1 MSSIV
6 ALDIE
11 TTGLDPRRDA
21 IIEIGAVRFNSR
33 RIEEE
38 WSTLINPGRAIPPF
52 ITRLTGITEGMVMG
66 APGLP
71 DVMAE
76 LRDFVADLPILGH
89 NVNFD
94 VGFFRARNMF
104 QDNELLDTYDLAS
117 VLLPSA
123 GRYNLSALAQYLGI
137 PVPDAHRALAD
148 AHTTYG
154 IFTRLQEKALTLP
167 LDILA
172 EIVRLGEDLPWGADY
187 VFRGA
192 LKDRGREQASLGK
205 RGHAYHGPLF
215 EAPPP
220 PEKEPLQ
227 PNANLQPLEIE
238 EITAFLEH
246 GGAFSRLFEQFEYR
260 PEQVDLTRAIATA
273 LSDGHHLLAEAG
285 TGVGKSLA
293 YLVPAAIWALQ
304 NNSRVVVSTNTINLQ
319 DQLVSKDI
327 PSVQKAL
334 GVPLNAVV
342 LKGRNNYLCPR
353 RLEALRRKKPESTD
367 EMRVLAKML
376 IWLGE
381 SEGGDLSE
389 INITGP
395 GERAVWSRIS
405 ANDEGC
411 TTETCTRRMGGICPF
426 HRARQAA
433 QQAHLLVVNHALLLA
448 DVATG
453 NRILPDFRYLIV
465 DEAHHLEAATTSAL
479 SFKVNQIEVERTLRE
494 LGGPNAGYLGR
505 LLVVGQEIL
514 DPGQLAAL
522 HQLVQRAT
530 DKAFQFQSAIKTFFI
545 TLDNFLEEQREGR
558 PLGSYSQQERIL
570 PATRTLPTW
579 VEVEGAWEEARAS
592 LAPLLDGMESITQA
606 LAEMSEGGLEEAEDL
621 LTNIQNVY
629 RRLTEVDANLNATV
643 FEPSPDTIYWAEI
656 EPQRRLVN
664 LQAAPLHIGSLMEK
678 HLWHEKDSIT
688 LASATLT
695 THGEFEYIRNRLSA
709 WDADEVALGS
719 PYDYESS
726 TLLYVPNNIPEPS
739 DRHGHQRA
747 TERGLIQLCAATG
760 GRALVLFTSYA
771 QLQTTA
777 RAITA
782 PLADRGIVVY
792 EQGQGASA
800 SSLLENF
807 RTSEQAVLLGTRA
820 FWEGVDIAGEALSV
834 LAIVKLPFA
843 VPSDPIVAAR
853 SESFEDPFYQ
863 YSIPEAILTFRQG
876 FGRLIRTQ
884 FDRGVV
890 AIFDRRVLTKQY
902 GRMFIESLPP
912 CTFRSGR
919 VEDLPKA
926 ASEWLGL

>member
-1 MSSIV
+1 MPSIV

-33 RIEEE
+33 RVEDE
-38 WSTLINPGRAIPPF
+38 WSTLVNPGREVPPF
-52 ITRLTGITEGMVMG
+52 ITRLTGITSGMVQG
-66 APGLP
+66 APGLA
-71 DVMAE
+71 DVTAE

-94 VGFFRARNMF
+94 VSFFRSRNMF
-104 QDNELLDTYDLAS
+104 MDNELLDTYDLAS

-137 PVPDAHRALAD
+137 PMPTAHRALED
-148 AHTTYG
+148 ARITHG
-154 IFTRLQEKALTLP
+154 IYTRLQERTHALP

-187 VFRGA
+187 VFRNA
-192 LKDRGREQASLGK
+192 LKERGREQASLGK
-205 RGHAYHGPLF
+205 RGRAFHGPLF

-220 PEKEPLQ
+220 PPQEPRQ
-227 PNANLQPLEIE
+227 VNTSLQPLEIE
-238 EITAFLEH
+238 EVTSFLEH

-260 PEQVDLTRAIATA
+260 PEQVELTRAIATA
-273 LSDGHHLLAEAG
+273 LSQSHHLLAEAG

-304 NNSRVVVSTNTINLQ
+304 NNARVVVSTNTINLQ
-319 DQLVSKDI
+319 DQLVNKDI
-327 PSVQKAL
+327 PSVQEAL
-334 GVPLNAVV
+334 GVPLQAAV

-353 RLEALRRKKPESTD
+353 RLDALRRKKPETPD

-381 SEGGDLSE
+381 SQGGDLSE

-411 TTETCTRRMGGICPF
+411 TAETCQRRMGGICPF

-433 QQAHLLVVNHALLLA
+433 QQAHLLIVNHALLLA
-448 DVATG
+448 DIATG
-453 NRILPDFRYLIV
+453 SRVLPEYRYLIV

-479 SFKVNQIEVERTLRE
+479 SFRVNQIEVERTLRE

-514 DPGQLAAL
+514 EPGQLAAL
-522 HQLVQRAT
+522 NQLVQRAT
-530 DKAFQFQSAIKTFFI
+530 DRAFHFQNAIKSFFI
-545 TLDNFLEEQREGR
+545 ALDHFLEEQREGR
-558 PLGSYSQQERIL
+558 PLGSYNHQERIL
-570 PATRTLPTW
+570 PATRTLPSW

-592 LAPLLDGMESITQA
+592 LAPLLELMESLAQA
-606 LAEMSEGGLEEAEDL
+606 LAEMSESGLEEPEDL

-629 RRLTEVDANLNATV
+629 RRLAEVDANLNATV
-643 FEPSPDTIYWAEI
+643 FEPLAEAIYWAEI
-656 EPQRRLVN
+656 EPKRRLVT

-709 WDADEVALGS
+709 WDADELALGS

-739 DRHGHQRA
+739 DRNGHQRA
-747 TERGLIQLCAATG
+747 VERGLVQLCAATG

-777 RAITA
+777 RAITS

-800 SSLLENF
+800 STLLDNF
-807 RTSEQAVLLGTRA
+807 RASEQAVLLGTRA
-820 FWEGVDIAGEALSV
+820 FWEGVDIPGDSLSV

-919 VEDLPKA
+919 VEDLPRA
-926 ASEWLGL
+926 ASEWLGV